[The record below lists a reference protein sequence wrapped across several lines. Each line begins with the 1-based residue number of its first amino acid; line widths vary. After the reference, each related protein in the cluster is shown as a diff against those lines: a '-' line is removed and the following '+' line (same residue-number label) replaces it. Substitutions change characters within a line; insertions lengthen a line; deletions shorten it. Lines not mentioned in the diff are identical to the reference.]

1 MAPVP
6 MGAGGLSRSDRE
18 VKLGFMSRARAA
30 LESLRIRHP
39 EEGDGSTCPDNVLQW
54 VLAKWAEDQ
63 RRTELPVSGSSMWP
77 VLRSGERIV
86 VRHGGRTPA
95 VGDIVVFLQAD
106 RTLAHRVI
114 RRRGEGADFALRA
127 KGDCTLVADPGWLG
141 PERIVGIVEAVVRDG
156 RRRRRPGL
164 GGFTGAA
171 LAFISGLQGTLAEPI
186 HRLRVRRAR
195 AAGNGA

>member
-1 MAPVP
+1 
-6 MGAGGLSRSDRE
+6 
-18 VKLGFMSRARAA
+18 MSRARAA
-30 LESLRIRHP
+30 LESLSIRHP
-39 EEGDGSTCPDNVLQW
+39 EERDGSPRHDNALQW
-54 VLAKWAEDQ
+54 VLAKWAEGQ

-77 VLRSGERIV
+77 VLRSGDRIV

-95 VGDIVVFLQAD
+95 VGQIVVFLQEE

-164 GGFTGAA
+164 GGIAGAV
-171 LAFISGLQGTLAEPI
+171 LAFLSGLQGALAAPI

-195 AAGNGA
+195 AAGNRA